1 MKSSSSKKNMH
12 QANALGSRPIS
23 RRKIPGM
30 SISAFDGWFTATK
43 GVTKNILNNPN
54 TVSGWKNLVPG
65 GADFAQST
73 SNMQPAL
80 TTINGLTALAPDGAS
95 GRGAATDVL
104 VEGDMIDN
112 MGTGDFYIGMVYELE
127 TVGSFGTKTTII
139 SKLNGTGSNGFNIQ
153 INASQMDFRIG
164 ASVSFSASG
173 LDCLDRTIFLEIVR
187 TDGTVKVYE
196 NGTEKKSVSFSTDLS
211 CDGDLKIGAS
221 DMKIGE
227 FICKKGTMPDKQR
240 QIIEALMARKWNLGT
255 VSTGLASRQ
264 RGGIGV
270 LPAGNRFRNQIPR
283 F

>member
-43 GVTKNILNNPN
+43 GVTKNPLNIPP
-54 TVSGWKNLVPG
+54 TVSGWANLVPG

-73 SNMQPAL
+73 SNLQPAL
-80 TTINGLTALAPDGAS
+80 STMNGLVALAPDGAS
-95 GRGAATDVL
+95 GRGAATDIL
-104 VEGDMIDN
+104 VEGAMLDN
-112 MGTGDFYIGMVYELE
+112 IGTGDFYAGMVYELE
-127 TVGSFGTKTTII
+127 TAGPFGQRTTIFQ
-139 SKLNGTGSNGFNIQ
+139 KLAGSGSNAWSVQ
-153 INASQMDFRIG
+153 ISTVLDFRIG
-164 ASVSFSASG
+164 ASVPFTVSG
-173 LDCLDRTIFLEIVR
+173 ELELNKTTFLELVR
-187 TDGTVKVYE
+187 TNGVMKAYR
-196 NGTEKKSVSFSTDLS
+196 NGTEIKSATFTTDLS

-240 QIIEALMARKWNLGT
+240 QIIEALMARKWNIGT
-255 VSTGLASRQ
+255 VSTGLASRK

-270 LPAGNRFRNQIPR
+270 LPSGNRFRNQIPR

>member
-23 RRKIPGM
+23 RLKIPGLG
-30 SISAFDGWFTATK
+30 ITAFDGWFTATK

-73 SNMQPAL
+73 SNKQPAL
-80 TTINGLTALAPDGAS
+80 TTINGLVALAPDGAS
-95 GRGAATDVL
+95 GRGAATDIL

-112 MGTGDFYIGMVYELE
+112 IGTGDFYIGMVYELE
-127 TVGSFGTKTTII
+127 TAGSFGSRTTII
-139 SKLNGTGSNGFNIQ
+139 QKQAGSGSNAFNIQ
-153 INASQMDFRIG
+153 ISTLMDFRIG
-164 ASVSFSASG
+164 ASVPYSTG
-173 LDCLDRTIFLEIVR
+173 TDLELNKTTFLEIVR
-187 TDGTVKVYE
+187 TDGVMKTYV
-196 NGTEKKSVSFSTDLS
+196 NGTEIKSATFTTDLS
-211 CDGDLKIGAS
+211 CDGDLQIGAS

-240 QIIEALMARKWNLGT
+240 QIIEALMARKWNIGT
-255 VSTGLASRQ
+255 VSTGLASRT

-270 LPAGNRFRNQIPR
+270 LPSGNRFRNQIPR